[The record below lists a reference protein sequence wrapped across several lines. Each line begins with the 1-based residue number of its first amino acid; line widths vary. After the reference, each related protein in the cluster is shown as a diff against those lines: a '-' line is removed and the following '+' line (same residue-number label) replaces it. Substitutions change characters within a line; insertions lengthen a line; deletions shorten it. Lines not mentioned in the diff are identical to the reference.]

1 MSGEI
6 VAWVLFAAFL
16 HAFWNALLKNGT
28 DVTTDSAAMWLGG
41 SLAVTPTLFFLP
53 LPQGQVW
60 GILALSVAVHVAYY
74 VALVGAYKGGALSV
88 AYPIMRGA
96 APAFVALGS
105 VPILGEALT
114 ASQIFSIAFICAG
127 VLAISGVWKL
137 QRAITARSLGFA
149 LLTALLIGVYTMID
163 GKGARL
169 AASSWSYAVWLMFL
183 QGWVVLAAALFLRRK
198 TPTPW
203 HTYVN
208 FRGVFAGAMSILSY
222 GIALWAMT
230 RAPIGLVAA
239 LRETSV
245 VFATLLGAFMLKE
258 DIPRS
263 RWIGVA
269 IVLAGV
275 VSLRV
280 LR

>member
-16 HAFWNALLKNGT
+16 HAFWNALLKKGA

-41 SLAVTPTLFFLP
+41 SLAVTPTLLFLP
-53 LPQGQVW
+53 LPHGEVW
-60 GILALSVAVHVAYY
+60 GILALSVVVHVAYY

-88 AYPIMRGA
+88 AYPIMRGV

-105 VPILGEALT
+105 VPLLGEALS
-114 ASQIFSIAFICAG
+114 AHQLFSIALICLG
-127 VLAISGVWKL
+127 VLAISGIWKL
-137 QRAITARSLGFA
+137 QRAISARSLGFA
-149 LLTALLIGVYTMID
+149 LLTAFLIAIYTVID

-183 QGWVVLAAALFLRRK
+183 QGWVVLGAALYLRRK
-198 TPTPW
+198 TPINW
-203 HTYVN
+203 RIFVN
-208 FRGVFAGAMSILSY
+208 FRGIFAGAISIISY

-245 VFATLLGAFMLKE
+245 LFATLLGALMLKE
-258 DIPRS
+258 AIPRS
-263 RWIGVA
+263 RWFGVA

-280 LR
+280 AR